1 MGRASVLAVA
11 LLLCSTLIVSTTAE
25 GESNVTSIVIDELG
39 AFRNTNHTHIDESGV
54 QYPVLYLMETY
65 HLRGQ
70 LNDADGVGLAQ
81 KCLNIYAGPD
91 NNQSLL
97 TTVYT
102 NDSGSFDWFSGD
114 ADVNQSQILIEP
126 VGEERVGFWT
136 LRAAFEPN
144 QNTTHGCDTEA
155 APQHANASLE
165 VPFLLKSRVD
175 VLLDGIDAVQPEG
188 VNCVENECDGIYAG
202 GQHVVNFTL
211 MHDRLGT
218 GVANLSLP
226 YESYIA
232 DANGVMISAVDER
245 TLMTSSSGQGQMV
258 LNISDA
264 FCCQIEGMSRWIID
278 FNEEPFYEYS
288 ADSGNLFSLMRN
300 VAILPFTD
308 SDGDGLHDDFDQCTN
323 SPSGAVV
330 NSTGCSNAEDD
341 DGDGVLNDEDLCPSE
356 DARPDD
362 ADEDGCLDDTDGDG
376 VANLDDACPSTSED
390 ASVDA
395 SGCSQEQLQ
404 DPTDEVEESTNTV
417 EQYVLDDYKTYSG
430 DVSLVSFSP
439 NGSEYASLH
448 AGFCQAQTC
457 FDDPTTSLV
466 RVWNT
471 TTGEELTAFVAQGHV
486 VKFDWSPDGSKM
498 AMQTSDNIV
507 SVYDR
512 TSGESVLTYM
522 AARAYAGDIEYSPDG
537 TMLAVVS
544 SYDGDNAG
552 RIEVY
557 NADTGALVQRLLID
571 NSLYAYNQHFYA
583 VSWSLDGNKLLVG
596 GFEVVIEYDVSTWTR
611 TRIIND
617 VHSYVTE
624 VAYSP
629 DETKIATCIG
639 WERYSPSLKRS
650 GYAPSQ
656 VSVYDAVT
664 GSLAWSYASTASC
677 LNMAWSPTSEF
688 VAFSHSAYDSDGAT
702 INVFHSNNGSKAQAL
717 QNQDGEGCPH
727 SADQLPACAKITGID
742 WHPDGDYIV
751 ASQSF
756 NDPGIYH
763 WRLKQVPVVWGCTN
777 QNAYNF
783 NPTANLDDGSCMFAE
798 GPVFIVSDWR
808 DGPPAG
814 YSLVHHEMMFENPR
828 ILDPNG
834 VCYDHARSILGTW
847 SIVNLADDWIIDGG
861 GYGNKVYDDAANQ
874 WSPYDTLYKR
884 DNGVCNSEG
893 LDLVGNS
900 GGEYTGG
907 GYTGGG
913 YGGGGYGGGDVG
925 FPAITDSNGGM
936 NFGCLFLCSEEEW
949 AAFITVSI
957 IVLVAFVWVVLSVA
971 KITLRVLSPPRP
983 EDAEDAIDIPEPVKA
998 QSNQFLGVEYD
1009 IPEPVKTQ
1017 SDQPLGVEEQGLN
1030 SPSST
1035 PEVLEMPPELKPTL
1049 IGWLD
1054 DVD

>member
-1 MGRASVLAVA
+1 MGRTSVLVVA

-25 GESNVTSIVIDELG
+25 GENNTTSIVIDELG
-39 AFRNTNHTHIDESGV
+39 AFRNTNHTHINESGV
-54 QYPVLYLMETY
+54 HYPVLYLMETY

-91 NNQSLL
+91 DNQSLL
-97 TTVYT
+97 TAIYT
-102 NDSGSFDWFSGD
+102 NDSGEFDWFSGD
-114 ADVNQSQILIEP
+114 ADVNQSQTLIEP

-144 QNTTHGCDTEA
+144 QNTTHGCDAEE
-155 APQHANASLE
+155 APQHADVSLE
-165 VPFLLKSRVD
+165 VPFLLQSRVD
-175 VLLDGIDAVQPEG
+175 VLLEGIDAVQPEG
-188 VNCVENECDGIYAG
+188 VNCVENECNGLYAG

-211 MHDRLGT
+211 MHDRLGM

-226 YESYIA
+226 YESYLA
-232 DANGVMISAVDER
+232 DTNGVMISAVEER
-245 TLMTSSSGQGQMV
+245 RLMTNGTGQGQMI

-264 FCCQIEGMSRWIID
+264 FCCEIEGTSNWILD

-300 VAILPFTD
+300 LAILPFTD

-330 NSTGCSNAEDD
+330 NSTGCSDAEDD
-341 DGDGVLNDEDLCPSE
+341 DGDGV
-356 DARPDD
+356 
-362 ADEDGCLDDTDGDG
+362 
-376 VANLDDACPSTSED
+376 ANHDDACPSTSED

-395 SGCSQEQLQ
+395 SGCSQEQRQ

-544 SYDGDNAG
+544 SYDGDDAG

-583 VSWSLDGNKLLVG
+583 VSWSLDGDKLLVG

-664 GSLAWSYASTASC
+664 GSLAWSYVSTASC

-814 YSLVHHEMMFENPR
+814 YSLVHPGMMFENPR

-861 GYGNKVYDDAANQ
+861 GYGNKVYNDTANQ
-874 WSPYDTLYKR
+874 WSPYDTLYKL

-893 LDLVGNS
+893 LALGWVD
-900 GGEYTGG
+900 TGG

-936 NFGCLFLCSEEEW
+936 NFGCIFLCSEEEW

-971 KITLRVLSPPRP
+971 KITVRVLFPPRP

-998 QSNQFLGVEYD
+998 QSDQSLGVEYD
-1009 IPEPVKTQ
+1009 IPEPVNAQ
-1017 SDQPLGVEEQGLN
+1017 SDQSLGVEEQGLN
-1030 SPSST
+1030 PPSST
-1035 PEVLEMPPELKPTL
+1035 PEALEMPPELKPTL

>member
-1 MGRASVLAVA
+1 MLVVA

-25 GESNVTSIVIDELG
+25 GENNTTSIVIDELG
-39 AFRNTNHTHIDESGV
+39 AFRNTNHTHINESGV
-54 QYPVLYLMETY
+54 HYPVLYLMETY

-81 KCLNIYAGPD
+81 KCLNIYGGPD
-91 NNQSLL
+91 DNQSLL
-97 TTVYT
+97 TAIYT
-102 NDSGSFDWFSGD
+102 NDSGEFDWFSGD
-114 ADVNQSQILIEP
+114 ADVNQSQTLIEP

-144 QNTTHGCDTEA
+144 QNTTHGCDAEE
-155 APQHANASLE
+155 APQHADVSLE

-175 VLLDGIDAVQPEG
+175 VLLEGIDAVQPEG
-188 VNCVENECDGIYAG
+188 VNCVENECNGLYAG

-211 MHDRLGT
+211 MHDRLGM

-232 DANGVMISAVDER
+232 DTNGVMISAVEER
-245 TLMTSSSGQGQMV
+245 RLMTNGTGQGQMI

-264 FCCQIEGMSRWIID
+264 FCCEIEGTSNWILD

-300 VAILPFTD
+300 LAILPFTD

-330 NSTGCSNAEDD
+330 NSTGCSDAEDD
-341 DGDGVLNDEDLCPSE
+341 DGDGV
-356 DARPDD
+356 
-362 ADEDGCLDDTDGDG
+362 
-376 VANLDDACPSTSED
+376 ANHDDACPSTSED

-395 SGCSQEQLQ
+395 SGCSQEQRQ

-512 TSGESVLTYM
+512 TIGESVLTYM

-544 SYDGDNAG
+544 SYDGDDAG

-583 VSWSLDGNKLLVG
+583 VSWSLDGDKLLVG

-664 GSLAWSYASTASC
+664 GSLAWSYVSTASC

-814 YSLVHHEMMFENPR
+814 YSLVHPGMMFENPR

-861 GYGNKVYDDAANQ
+861 GYGNKVYNDTANQ
-874 WSPYDTLYKR
+874 WSPYDTLYKL

-893 LDLVGNS
+893 LALGWVD
-900 GGEYTGG
+900 TGG

-936 NFGCLFLCSEEEW
+936 NFGCIFLCSEEEW

-971 KITLRVLSPPRP
+971 KITVRVLFPPRP

-998 QSNQFLGVEYD
+998 QSDQSLGVEYD
-1009 IPEPVKTQ
+1009 IPEPVNAQ
-1017 SDQPLGVEEQGLN
+1017 SDQSLGVEEQGLN
-1030 SPSST
+1030 PPSST
-1035 PEVLEMPPELKPTL
+1035 PEALEMPPELKPTL